1 MQRASRL
8 IMKYCGGHWQ
18 TTAGRPSRPRAYER
32 RACVTPRNLPYGPES
47 RTRAQPPVRTNCNPT
62 TYSLTSSIVPLF
74 ENAPLSPPLLRR
86 RRAPLP
92 SRKQLFA
99 PTSCPNTSRP
109 EIPDQPGIIAGL
121 ATYPSPIYLFF
132 RLAITKKPSLPFSFP
147 SATSHATNNKTRYA
161 CPCPAT
167 GDLNGA
173 ANYRTVPSRLIRIVA

>member
-1 MQRASRL
+1 MCDPAKL
-8 IMKYCGGHWQ
+8 ALW
-18 TTAGRPSRPRAYER
+18 PRIPN
-32 RACVTPRNLPYGPES
+32 TGPTEI
-47 RTRAQPPVRTNCNPT
+47 QPPVRTNCNPT
-62 TYSLTSSIVPLF
+62 TYSLTSSTVPLF
-74 ENAPLSPPLLRR
+74 ENAPLSPPLLR